1 MYTQEQLKKLKKD
14 ELIAIILESQP
25 KAQPIEVEPVTI
37 NSYSFNNVHMG
48 RERFG
53 GQKYIRTKTT
63 FTAVDDKIKIEVV
76 YFSHRGHRD
85 RFPAPK
91 ELEYTLTPSDN
102 VDINNSTFE
111 EWCKTRFDLQET
123 LETKSSLP
131 IIEDF

>member
-1 MYTQEQLKKLKKD
+1 MFTKESLKKLKKD
-14 ELIAIILESQP
+14 ELIDIILENQP
-25 KAQPIEVEPVTI
+25 KAEPIEVEPVTI

-63 FTAVDDKIKIEVV
+63 FTAVEDKVNIEVV
-76 YFSHRGHRD
+76 YFSNRGHRD
-85 RFPAPK
+85 RFPEPK
-91 ELEYTLTPSDN
+91 QFEYTLTPADN
-102 VDINNSTFE
+102 ISINGSTFE
-111 EWCKTRFDLQET
+111 EWCKTRFELQEK